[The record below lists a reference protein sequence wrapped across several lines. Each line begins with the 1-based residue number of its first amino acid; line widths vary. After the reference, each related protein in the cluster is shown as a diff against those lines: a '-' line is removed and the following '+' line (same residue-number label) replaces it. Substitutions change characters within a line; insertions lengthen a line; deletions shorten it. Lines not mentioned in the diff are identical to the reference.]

1 MLKNILGAAAGYAAS
16 KNLRSIDGAAGATLG
31 AVAASVIARMSLI
44 GLAGVLAGGYLVKN
58 YLERP

>member
-44 GLAGVLAGGYLVKN
+44 GLAGALAGGYLVKN